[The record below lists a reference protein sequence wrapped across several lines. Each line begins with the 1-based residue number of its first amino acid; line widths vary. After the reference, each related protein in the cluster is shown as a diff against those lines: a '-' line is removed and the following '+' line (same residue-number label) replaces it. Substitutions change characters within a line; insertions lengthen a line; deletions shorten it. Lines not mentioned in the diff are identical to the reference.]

1 MFSTEAEKNV
11 FWGDYSQ
18 LLCIQTSVSMFQ
30 GKAHFND
37 LHTEFIVEVTNSEH
51 LRPKPFTSCGK
62 QKIKTAQKRLRHL
75 DKQKKTDL
83 KQPENFALIQH
94 DFFSKFNL

>member
-1 MFSTEAEKNV
+1 
-11 FWGDYSQ
+11 
-18 LLCIQTSVSMFQ
+18 MFQ

-94 DFFSKFNL
+94 DFFPKFNL